1 MPAPGRLPQRRAFP
15 RTPGRGLQFCLQRL
29 AFATASFCEA
39 SMSLGR
45 GRISSSH
52 CERKSRK
59 PYLPNA
65 TGGARRIFSVA
76 SQIVHDT
83 PLSCDTYRT
92 EPVRGGNNF
101 RTPRS

>member
-1 MPAPGRLPQRRAFP
+1 
-15 RTPGRGLQFCLQRL
+15 
-29 AFATASFCEA
+29 
-39 SMSLGR
+39 MSLGR